1 VSHLECG
8 WCTLIHRPFK
18 PRSVLVVETCMRV
31 EDHRLVD
38 VVFEQTPN
46 VSAGRKITQEL
57 IVIHYTGGPDA
68 ASSVRHLR
76 NPASQASAHLVIG
89 RDGDITQLA
98 DFTQRAWH
106 AGRSRWQGQGDV
118 NSRSIGIE
126 LDNAGRLTQ
135 VGSTYRAW
143 FGRSYPEDQVL
154 GASHKNESGMGW
166 WHAFEEPQIEA
177 CLEVCQA
184 LVAAYDIQDI
194 VGHDDVSPGRKSDP
208 GPAFPLESVRSR
220 VFGREGSEPERV
232 VGVVDANRLNI
243 RDAPGG
249 NLAGEPLPRGTEVEV
264 LRREGDWLE
273 VDVVR
278 RGWVAARF
286 ITEGA

>member
-1 VSHLECG
+1 
-8 WCTLIHRPFK
+8 
-18 PRSVLVVETCMRV
+18 MRI

-57 IVIHYTGGPDA
+57 IVLHYTAGPDA
-68 ASSVRHLR
+68 ESSVRHLL
-76 NPASQASAHLVIG
+76 NPASQSSAHLVIG
-89 RDGDITQLA
+89 RDGDVTQLA

-106 AGRSRWQGQGDV
+106 AGRSRWLGQPDV

-126 LDNAGRLTQ
+126 LDNAGRLVQ
-135 VGSTYRAW
+135 IGSTYRAW

-154 GASHKNESGMGW
+154 GASHKNESGMSW
-166 WHAFEEPQIEA
+166 WHAFTEPQLEA

-184 LVAAYDIQDI
+184 LAAAYDIQDI
-194 VGHDDVSPGRKSDP
+194 VGHDDVSNKSDP
-208 GPAFPLESVRSR
+208 GPAFPLESIRSR
-220 VFGREGSEPERV
+220 VFGREGDEPERPL
-232 VGVVDANRLNI
+232 GVVVASRLYI
-243 RDAPGG
+243 RNAPGG
-249 NLAGEPLPRGTEVEV
+249 TLAGEPLPRGTEVEI
-264 LRREGDWLE
+264 LGRDGDWLE

-286 ITEGA
+286 IAES